1 MNIEDLNEGDLCWVL
16 FKDETRRAR
25 VTMAVIV
32 GGAAHGDFSYYFELR
47 DNDGDVVEAD
57 LKQVMVRSKVTLKNM
72 RQLIDAGAD
81 WMDIAACAAGWLEDS
96 QSTEDALDSI
106 LYMLRGKLHKYLA
119 EAWLGGAGG
128 LEEA

>member
-1 MNIEDLNEGDLCWVL
+1 MNTSLNQGDLCIVR
-16 FKDETRRAR
+16 FKGAEYRAR
-25 VTMAVIV
+25 LATVIV
-32 GGAAHGDFSYYFELR
+32 GADEADDSFYFELR
-47 DNDGDVVEAD
+47 DADGDFLDAD
-57 LKQVMVRSKVTLKNM
+57 LTEIQPVRVVTLKSM

-128 LEEA
+128 LEANSDG